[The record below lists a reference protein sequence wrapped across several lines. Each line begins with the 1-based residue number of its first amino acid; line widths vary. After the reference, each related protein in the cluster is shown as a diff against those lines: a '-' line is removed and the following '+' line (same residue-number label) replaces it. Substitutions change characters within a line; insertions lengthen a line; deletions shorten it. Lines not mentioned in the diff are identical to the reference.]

1 MKIYKLLV
9 FLMIFISSIGSVCA
23 TDLDDITSDNVTHD
37 WKVVDGTVQIIPIS
51 NNTTSDKSISVI
63 INDLEG
69 DKKSLINEVK
79 EFNIINACE
88 INNAVDFEVPFNFKE
103 DYKLKD
109 GSFIRYKNGCDH
121 LINIQKIESE
131 EDYYFYFVDGD
142 DMKIFKTDTPNIYK
156 RCETDGVFCEIDFI
170 EMVKVN
176 NKTYAV
182 FILDDNQVDV
192 WYDPTSLQDELTEF
206 NKLNGIKPLKF
217 L

>member
-1 MKIYKLLV
+1 MV
-9 FLMIFISSIGSVCA
+9 SVSGVCA

-63 INDLEG
+63 IN
-69 DKKSLINEVK
+69 EVK

-103 DYKLKD
+103 DYKHKD

-182 FILDDNQVDV
+182 FILDTAQVDV
-192 WYDPTSLQDELTEF
+192 WYDPTSLQDELNEF